1 LFGES
6 QRDSALKP
14 RVARPYALPSEHRK
28 VFPNRNAVAHT
39 NDQPALRLVRIS
51 DRFPMRTFD
60 IGNYSQCIHVSFMPQ
75 SLSAVYIHLVFSTKD
90 RRPFLRDI
98 PTRDSLHAF
107 LSGVSDQMDCPSILV
122 GGVEDHV
129 HLLARFGRT
138 LTQAEWVK
146 ELKRVSNRWLKD
158 RSRDF
163 ADFEW
168 QGGYAS
174 FSVSQSNLEKVKIYI
189 AEQEKHHRKMRFQ
202 DELRILLR
210 KHKVE
215 WDEKYVWD

>member
-1 LFGES
+1 
-6 QRDSALKP
+6 
-14 RVARPYALPSEHRK
+14 
-28 VFPNRNAVAHT
+28 
-39 NDQPALRLVRIS
+39 
-51 DRFPMRTFD
+51 
-60 IGNYSQCIHVSFMPQ
+60 MPQ

-90 RRPFLRDI
+90 RRPFLGDK
-98 PTRDSLHAF
+98 PTRDALHAF

-174 FSVSQSNLEKVKIYI
+174 FSVSQSNLETVRIYI
-189 AEQEKHHRKMRFQ
+189 AEQEKHHRKMGFQ